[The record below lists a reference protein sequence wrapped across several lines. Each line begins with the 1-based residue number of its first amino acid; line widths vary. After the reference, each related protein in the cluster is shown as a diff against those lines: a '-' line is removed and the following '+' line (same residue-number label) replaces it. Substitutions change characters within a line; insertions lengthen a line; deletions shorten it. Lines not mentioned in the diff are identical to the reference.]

1 MTEAVYTFNGK
12 DITMNVCLQI
22 RAAVNIIQEQLNL
35 SFEDAMLEF
44 YRSETYK
51 TLQQTENALWAESPE
66 FITDMFF
73 AEREGREFKAGI
85 QNKKSAGEVHLPSLI
100 SGLRFIG
107 VLSKYAGQIAGRL
120 RDPYCPDA
128 IKQRQ
133 NSPAGKPS
141 ADSPVLLPARPNT
154 AV

>member
-22 RAAVNIIQEQLNL
+22 RAVVNIIQEQLNL

-51 TLQQTENALWAESPE
+51 MLQQTENALWAESPE

-73 AEREGREFKAGI
+73 AEREGREF
-85 QNKKSAGEVHLPSLI
+85 
-100 SGLRFIG
+100 
-107 VLSKYAGQIAGRL
+107 
-120 RDPYCPDA
+120 
-128 IKQRQ
+128 
-133 NSPAGKPS
+133 
-141 ADSPVLLPARPNT
+141 
-154 AV
+154 